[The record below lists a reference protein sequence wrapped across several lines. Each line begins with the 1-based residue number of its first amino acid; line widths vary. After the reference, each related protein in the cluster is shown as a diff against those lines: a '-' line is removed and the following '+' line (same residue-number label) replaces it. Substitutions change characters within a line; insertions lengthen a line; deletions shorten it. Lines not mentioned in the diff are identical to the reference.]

1 MGFYTQAI
9 LDASQLM
16 CSYPINFRTNRAI
29 RVFQIKVASTK
40 TSQSVMIMT
49 SPALKLFLC
58 PLTTSVMLV
67 INLLRDMILAF
78 FPSVALI
85 NI

>member
-1 MGFYTQAI
+1 
-9 LDASQLM
+9 
-16 CSYPINFRTNRAI
+16 
-29 RVFQIKVASTK
+29 
-40 TSQSVMIMT
+40 MIMT